1 MLLSLNDP
9 FLFID
14 QLFSPYPYCRLED
27 AGGGYRMNLDMPGVK
42 KEDLKVEVNGQK
54 LTISAQ
60 RKGVRQGDFRRVFDL
75 PTTVDSELISAKLED
90 GVLFLEI
97 PKTPQIKTQARKN
110 RLINLTSLWY
120 INGMNQIARVSSVV
134 RMISRSMS
142 RLVGVC
148 A

>member
-97 PKTPQIKTQARKN
+97 PKTPQSKP
-110 RLINLTSLWY
+110 
-120 INGMNQIARVSSVV
+120 
-134 RMISRSMS
+134 
-142 RLVGVC
+142 RLVKID
-148 A
+148 